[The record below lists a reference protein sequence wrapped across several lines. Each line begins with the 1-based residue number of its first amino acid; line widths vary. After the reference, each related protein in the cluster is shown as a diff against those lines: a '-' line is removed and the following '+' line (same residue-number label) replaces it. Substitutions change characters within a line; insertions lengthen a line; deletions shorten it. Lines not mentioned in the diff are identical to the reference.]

1 VITGAA
7 SSLKERGEHMSRET
21 RGELLDS
28 VLQES
33 ERMNRLIRNLLDMI
47 RLETGSLEV
56 QKEWQPL
63 EDAIGVALLRLDERM
78 KDHPVEVK
86 LPPDLP
92 LVPIDAVLLEQV
104 FINLLENAVKYTP
117 AGTRVE
123 ISAEAAMGA
132 VQVTVA
138 DRGPGLPPGD
148 ENRIFEKFYRGASAE
163 PGKGVGLGLTIC
175 RGIITAHG
183 GRIWAE
189 ARPGGGILI
198 RFTLPLSGL
207 PPPPIPEETEA
218 A

>member
-7 SSLKERGEHMSRET
+7 SGLRERGDQMAQADRA
-21 RGELLDS
+21 GLLES
-28 VLQES
+28 ILQEA

-63 EDAIGVALLRLDERM
+63 EDTVGVALLRLDERIR
-78 KDHPVEVK
+78 DHPLTVS
-86 LPPDLP
+86 LPADLP

-104 FINLLENAVKYTP
+104 FINLLENAAKHTP
-117 AGTRVE
+117 ASTPVE
-123 ISAEAAMGA
+123 ISARAVPGA

-138 DRGPGLPPGD
+138 DRGPGLPLG
-148 ENRIFEKFYRGASAE
+148 EESRIFDKFYRGSAAE

-189 ARPGGGILI
+189 SRLGGGTLI
-198 RFTLPLSGL
+198 HFTLPLSG
-207 PPPPIPEETEA
+207 PAPPPIPEEAEPA
-218 A
+218 